1 MPRVFLAVCVALAL
15 VVAGCK
21 ESTSTNQN
29 ASSNSQGSTGGGK
42 PQIAVIPKGTTHEF
56 WKSVQAGAQKAG
68 QEFNADIIWKGPVK
82 EDDRASQIQVVQEFV
97 ADKVAGIVLAPLD
110 ENALANP
117 VRSAAQEN
125 IPVVIIDSALKG
137 TPGKD
142 FVSFVATDNHQ
153 GGELGGEQLAKL
165 LDNKGKVVLLRYAV
179 GSAST
184 EARETGFLDAI
195 KKHPDIQ
202 VISSDRYAQATVDT
216 AKTAALN
223 MVDTLKQADGIFCPN
238 ESSTVGMLL
247 ALQQLGLAGK
257 VKFVGFDQ
265 TPPLVKALRSGE
277 INALV
282 VQDPLKMGYT
292 GVKTLMLHIK
302 GEKVDP
308 VIDTGVQVIT
318 PDNLDS
324 PDIQKL
330 LAH

>member
-1 MPRVFLAVCVALAL
+1 MPRVLLAVCVALAL

-29 ASSNSQGSTGGGK
+29 SNSQSSSGAAK

-68 QEFNADIIWKGPVK
+68 QEFNAEIIWKGPVK

-117 VRSAAQEN
+117 VRAAKQEN

-137 TPGKD
+137 EPGKD
-142 FVSFVATDNHQ
+142 FISFVATDNHK

-202 VISSDRYAQATVDT
+202 VISSDSYAGATVDS
-216 AKTAALN
+216 AKTKALN
-223 MVDTLKQADGIFCPN
+223 LVDTLKQADGVFCPN
-238 ESSTVGMLL
+238 ESATVGMLL
-247 ALQQLGLAGK
+247 ALQQIGLAGK

-265 TPPLVKALRSGE
+265 TPPLVKAMRDGQ

-282 VQDPLKMGYT
+282 VQDPFNIGYT
-292 GVKTLMLHIK
+292 GVKTLMQHLK
-302 GEKVDP
+302 GETAPPMV
-308 VIDTGVQVIT
+308 DTGVQVIT
-318 PDNLDS
+318 PENVDS
-324 PDIQKL
+324 PEIQKL
-330 LAH
+330 LSH